1 MRSSASSLSEEKDLV
16 QKYIKETAHV
26 VKPVLLQSTKI
37 ADSRIQQTIDYSLEY
52 LQYFERSLLMR
63 LSCESVGGQPHRVT
77 DCAVSVELL
86 HLSSLVIDDIL
97 DDAPSRSGKKS
108 LYRKHGIGQ
117 AIITAEILTSFSL
130 ASFGRALERVDLRKI
145 ETTRAYDMWRRAYY
159 DLYSGQSLDLY
170 LEQSDEVSQTKYYR
184 MASKTTSSLIKLSLV
199 LGAML
204 AGAQEKTLMAFEK
217 FGDALG
223 KAFQLRDDMMDIIGE
238 ENLIGK
244 PTGEDLRRSKKR
256 LPVILALRRSLGAKR
271 HWERYFHRRVVQVKD
286 VILMKKL
293 IIESGAIEQCKQ
305 RLRQLALRSLAHL
318 DVIGDS
324 RAKKALVSFA
334 KLLWLE
340 W

>member
-1 MRSSASSLSEEKDLV
+1 MSQLYLPSIGNKSKEPKKIPPKTFRSNPSLQSRASRTLPERFLRLRKKSWRLALALDLLAHMRSSASSLSEEKDLV

-130 ASFGRALERVDLRKI
+130 ASFGRALERVDLRTI
-145 ETTRAYDMWRRAYY
+145 EPTRAYAMWRSA
-159 DLYSGQSLDLY
+159 
-170 LEQSDEVSQTKYYR
+170 
-184 MASKTTSSLIKLSLV
+184 
-199 LGAML
+199 
-204 AGAQEKTLMAFEK
+204 
-217 FGDALG
+217 
-223 KAFQLRDDMMDIIGE
+223 
-238 ENLIGK
+238 
-244 PTGEDLRRSKKR
+244 
-256 LPVILALRRSLGAKR
+256 
-271 HWERYFHRRVVQVKD
+271 
-286 VILMKKL
+286 
-293 IIESGAIEQCKQ
+293 
-305 RLRQLALRSLAHL
+305 
-318 DVIGDS
+318 
-324 RAKKALVSFA
+324 
-334 KLLWLE
+334 
-340 W
+340 